1 MNSITTLCIFI
12 VILFLYIHI
21 ANQFKKSDDLEIY
34 ETDFT
39 STKHLEDVCELKQP
53 VLMNMVNIVMISCS
67 HHHASVN
74 RKNLSGHVGRFV

>member
-1 MNSITTLCIFI
+1 MNSLTTLCIFI

-21 ANQFKKSDDLEIY
+21 AQQFKKGDDLEIY

-53 VLMNMVNIVMISCS
+53 VLVNIENVLP
-67 HHHASVN
+67 
-74 RKNLSGHVGRFV
+74 NLFSDITP